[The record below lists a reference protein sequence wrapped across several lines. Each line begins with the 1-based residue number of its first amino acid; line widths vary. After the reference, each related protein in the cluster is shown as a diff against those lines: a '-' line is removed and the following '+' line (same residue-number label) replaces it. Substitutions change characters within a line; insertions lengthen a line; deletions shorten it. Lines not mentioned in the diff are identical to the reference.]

1 MKANLVY
8 AIPAAVRT
16 TLAAAPLI
24 CNPTCTPLSASM
36 VIQNQAKPQ
45 TYVANGQQR
54 PMWTLR
60 YDLST
65 GKIVPDSDTVF
76 RDQFGD

>member
-36 VIQNQAKPQ
+36 VIQNQAHPQ
-45 TYVANGQQR
+45 TYVANGQER
-54 PMWTLR
+54 PYWTLR
-60 YDLST
+60 YDLAT
-65 GKIVPDSDTVF
+65 GKIVPDSNTIF
-76 RDQFGD
+76 RNSLED